1 MASAHGYSLKINLP
15 MKKAFFKVGHWP
27 TLFCAFLYF
36 DISFMVWVILGPLGI
51 EIAKTLGLD
60 AAQKGLM
67 VATPV
72 LVGAVLRVVNG
83 ILVDHIGPK
92 RAGHFAQL
100 FVIAGLS
107 FMWWHGIHSF
117 AEVLVVGI
125 FLGMAGASFAV
136 ALPLASR
143 WYPPQHQGTALGIA
157 GAGNSVTVFA
167 SLFAPSLAV
176 AFGWRNVIG
185 LAVVPLFVVLVV
197 YTLFAKDSP
206 NQPAPKSLSAY
217 FDVLKDGDAWWFML
231 FYSVTFGGF
240 VGLASSLPIY
250 FNVQYGLSPVIAGYC
265 TAACVFFGSLMRPV
279 GGVLADRLGGIRML
293 SIIYVIAA
301 CALVLASFG
310 LPHAGAAVAVF
321 VVGMSA
327 LGMGNGSVFQ
337 LVPQRFGKEIG
348 MMTGIVGMT
357 GGLGGFYLASSLGYS
372 KQFTGSFQSG
382 FLLFAGLAL
391 LALVG
396 LTAIKRHWRTT
407 WGAASVSVARI

>member
-72 LVGAVLRVVNG
+72 LAGAVLRVVNG

-92 RAGHFAQL
+92 RAGLFAQL

-157 GAGNSVTVFA
+157 GAGNSGTVLA

-176 AFGWRNVIG
+176 AFGWSNVIG
-185 LAVVPLFVVLVV
+185 LAVDPAGRRSRRLYRFSRRTVPI
-197 YTLFAKDSP
+197 S
-206 NQPAPKSLSAY
+206 PAPK
-217 FDVLKDGDAWWFML
+217 
-231 FYSVTFGGF
+231 TP
-240 VGLASSLPIY
+240 VGLFRCVEGRRRLVVHAVLRRHLRRLRRPRL
-250 FNVQYGLSPVIAGYC
+250 V
-265 TAACVFFGSLMRPV
+265 AAHL
-279 GGVLADRLGGIRML
+279 
-293 SIIYVIAA
+293 
-301 CALVLASFG
+301 
-310 LPHAGAAVAVF
+310 
-321 VVGMSA
+321 
-327 LGMGNGSVFQ
+327 FQ
-337 LVPQRFGKEIG
+337 
-348 MMTGIVGMT
+348 
-357 GGLGGFYLASSLGYS
+357 
-372 KQFTGSFQSG
+372 
-382 FLLFAGLAL
+382 
-391 LALVG
+391 
-396 LTAIKRHWRTT
+396 
-407 WGAASVSVARI
+407 